1 VTEEDALLPAPP
13 APEPEPVVAPPP
25 PAKVVPPV
33 VGARQ
38 LIGTSFEL
46 ILRLGD
52 PLRRASFYVGLIV
65 LGTGGPL
72 ALALWGSLLV
82 GYDPELIASETT
94 TAVAGLWLLVL
105 MFLLGAGI
113 IVASIEST
121 GVSVAL
127 LGGEVSGR
135 PITIRQAVQ
144 RSRMVFWSIFV
155 ATVLVNI
162 PTSIVQQVIGQTTEA
177 GFVAGLIVATLIQTP
192 FVYAAAGIVLGG
204 VGPIEAL
211 KRSVRIA
218 RARKIAALI
227 LAILPSVYGL
237 LILVAFSAGIDLA
250 IRAIDALGLGMDS
263 GPAGVAVLTF
273 LIVMVAFALG
283 TLLFTVTAIISA
295 PQVVMFVGLT
305 RATMGLDRVRPGG
318 DRDPDH
324 HGPERPRFRW
334 LTRPMLLGFALG
346 GVGLAGLLA
355 TIGS

>member
-1 VTEEDALLPAPP
+1 MTEEEALLPAPS
-13 APEPEPVVAPPP
+13 APEPVVSQP
-25 PAKVVPPV
+25 PAPVVPPV

-38 LIGTSFEL
+38 LIGSSFEL

-52 PLRRASFYVGLIV
+52 PLRRASFYVGLII

-82 GYDPELIASETT
+82 GYDPELLASGTT
-94 TAVAGLWLLVL
+94 TAVAGLWIIALAFV
-105 MFLLGAGI
+105 FGAGI
-113 IVASIEST
+113 FVASIEST
-121 GVSVAL
+121 AVAIAL
-127 LGGEVSGR
+127 LGGALVDR
-135 PITIRQAVQ
+135 PLTLRQGVQ
-144 RSRMVFWSIFV
+144 RSRMTFWSIVV
-155 ATVLVNI
+155 ATLLVSI
-162 PTSIVQQVIGQTTEA
+162 PTSLVQQLIGQTNEA
-177 GFVAGLIVATLIQTP
+177 GYVAGLIVGIVIQTP

-204 VGPIEAL
+204 VGPIESL

-237 LILVAFSAGIDLA
+237 LLVLGLGAGLDLA
-250 IRAIDALGLGMDS
+250 VRAIEALGLGTDS
-263 GPAGVAVLTF
+263 GPAGVALVTV
-273 LIVMVAFALG
+273 LIVMIVFAIG
-283 TLLFTVTAIISA
+283 TLLFTVNAIIFA

-324 HGPERPRFRW
+324 HGPERPQFRW

-346 GVGLAGLLA
+346 GVGLAGFLA
-355 TIGS
+355 TIAS

>member
-1 VTEEDALLPAPP
+1 MTEEEALQPAPAAPEPISLPP
-13 APEPEPVVAPPP
+13 APVP
-25 PAKVVPPV
+25 VPPV

-82 GYDPELIASETT
+82 GYEPELLASQTT
-94 TAVAGLWLLVL
+94 TAVAGIWIFVL
-105 MFLLGAGI
+105 GFLLAAGI

-121 GVSVAL
+121 GVSIAL
-127 LGGEVSGR
+127 LGGELSGR
-135 PITIRQAVQ
+135 PVTIRQAVQ
-144 RSRMVFWSIFV
+144 RSRMVFWSIVV
-155 ATVLVNI
+155 ATLLVNI
-162 PTSIVQQVIGQTTEA
+162 PTTFVQQLIGQTTEA
-177 GFVAGLIVATLIQTP
+177 SFVAGLIVGTLIQTP

-250 IRAIDALGLGMDS
+250 ARAIEALGLGMDS
-263 GPAGVAVLTF
+263 GPAGVAVLTV
-273 LIVMVAFALG
+273 LIVMVTFALG
-283 TLLFTVTAIISA
+283 TLLFTATAIIYA

-305 RATMGLDRVRPGG
+305 RATMGLDRVRAGG
-318 DRDPDH
+318 DNDPDH
-324 HGPERPRFRW
+324 HGPERQRFRW

-346 GVGLAGLLA
+346 ALGLAGFLA